1 MEPFFVTG
9 AVVGTGI
16 CIVEFARWEV
26 NRSQELSQ
34 KRSQELKFKIEQIM
48 QNREEWKKKNEKLNF
63 IEKFIDEIPELSYYE
78 ARQLQK
84 KLGKIYLEWNDE

>member
-16 CIVEFARWEV
+16 CIIEFARWEV
-26 NRSQELSQ
+26 NRSQERFQ
-34 KRSQELKFKIEQIM
+34 KLSQELKFKNKQIM
-48 QNREEWKKKNEKLNF
+48 QNREELEKKRVKINF
-63 IEKFIDEIPELSYYE
+63 ITSFIDEIPELSYYE

-84 KLGKIYLEWNDE
+84 KLGKIYLEWNDK